1 VHSNAKRHDAKKEY
15 GGAAREGTM
24 ANLRLQLAIH
34 ERPVTAGSADTTDVL
49 TRQIWRGGAMDRT
62 TRTMVADPP
71 RWLSLV
77 ETAGPKS
84 ALTEDE
90 ALLSWDLAQINP
102 GDMCSPEDAGGVI
115 LTAMD
120 VDPAVE
126 DEFNDWYNTEH
137 IPILSKLPG
146 MLAARRFR
154 ADRGTTRYLALY
166 HVTDPA
172 IYAKPSWY
180 TANETPWML
189 RMRRFQHNR
198 TYFMF
203 RSPEGAA
210 Q

>member
-1 VHSNAKRHDAKKEY
+1 
-15 GGAAREGTM
+15 M
-24 ANLRLQLAIH
+24 ANLRLHLAIH
-34 ERPVTAGSADTTDVL
+34 ERPVAAGSAVATEVL
-49 TRQIWRGGAMDRT
+49 THQIWRGGAVDRT
-62 TRTMVADPP
+62 TRTMVVDPP

-77 ETAGPKS
+77 ETAGPKPAS
-84 ALTEDE
+84 ADGE
-90 ALLSWDLAQINP
+90 ALLSWDLTQINP
-102 GDMCSPEDAGGVI
+102 GNMRSPEDAGGVI
-115 LTAMD
+115 ITAMD

-154 ADRGTTRYLALY
+154 ADRGATRYLALY

-180 TANETPWML
+180 TANGTPWML
-189 RMRRFQHNR
+189 RMRRFQRNR
-198 TYFMF
+198 SYFMF
-203 RSPEGAA
+203 GSPKGAM